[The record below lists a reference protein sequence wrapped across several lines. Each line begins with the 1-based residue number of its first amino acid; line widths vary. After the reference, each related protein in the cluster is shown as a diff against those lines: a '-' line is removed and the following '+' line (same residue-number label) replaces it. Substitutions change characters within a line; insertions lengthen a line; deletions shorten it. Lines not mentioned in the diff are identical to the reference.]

1 MFIVLSYKNILV
13 NKSKLI
19 IINILLIQTLD
30 FFFIFSVIGEMP
42 IVFLVAIGIYKAVV
56 LFLDIG
62 NIMRSR
68 FLVMYYILIVSENRK
83 ISTKNRGSR
92 LTSSFF

>member
-30 FFFIFSVIGEMP
+30 FFFILSLIGEML
-42 IVFLVAIGIYKAVV
+42 IASLVAIGIYKAVV
-56 LFLDIG
+56 LFFRYWKY
-62 NIMRSR
+62 NE
-68 FLVMYYILIVSENRK
+68 VK
-83 ISTKNRGSR
+83 IFSNVLYSNSVREPKD
-92 LTSSFF
+92 F

>member
-30 FFFIFSVIGEMP
+30 FFFILSLISEML
-42 IVFLVAIGIYKAVV
+42 IASLVAIGIYKAVV
-56 LFLDIG
+56 LFFRYRKYNEVKIFSNVL
-62 NIMRSR
+62 
-68 FLVMYYILIVSENRK
+68 YY
-83 ISTKNRGSR
+83 
-92 LTSSFF
+92 